1 GCAAACAADSTI
13 VACNLNA
20 DEGPRSERWL
30 SASKAN
36 GLLEDEEAVRLS
48 LVYVLIERVKAIDCA
63 ARSARSL
70 AASTPAGLLPCRRE
84 PAPVGRQRPR
94 RTGDTSRWRRPRRW
108 LRR

>member
-1 GCAAACAADSTI
+1 MAPSPFPTYMQMRERVPPAVWSGARVAAGCAAACAADSTI

-48 LVYVLIERVKAIDCA
+48 LV
-63 ARSARSL
+63 
-70 AASTPAGLLPCRRE
+70 
-84 PAPVGRQRPR
+84 
-94 RTGDTSRWRRPRRW
+94 
-108 LRR
+108 